1 MLNQYIKKLIEG
13 YDLTRE
19 EATDAMNTIMSGRA
33 TEAQIGSYLTALRM
47 KGETIEEIT
56 GCAKGMREKCARLI
70 SDDNLM
76 DIVGTGGDGTNT
88 FNVSTI
94 SAFVVAAAGVKVA
107 KHGNRSVSSK
117 CGAADVLEALGVRLD
132 LTKEQN
138 EKVLEETGMCFMFA
152 PAYHSAMK
160 YVAKPRHELGIR
172 TIFNILG
179 PLANPAYAN
188 MQVTGVYSETLVEP
202 MAQVLSNLGVKRAIV
217 VHGIDGVDEVSIC
230 GPTKVCEIREAGELR
245 SYYIHPEALGLSLA
259 KPEEIKGGH
268 AEENKEIL
276 LSILK
281 GEKGA
286 RRNMVLL
293 NSAIAL
299 YLALDNT
306 SLEDCIKI
314 AEDKIDSGEALRKM
328 QTFVKATQ
336 NKTLN

>member
-1 MLNQYIKKLIEG
+1 MLNHYIKKLIEG
-13 YDLTRE
+13 YDLTIE
-19 EATDAMNTIMSGRA
+19 EATDAMNTIMSGEA

-47 KGETIEEIT
+47 KGETIDEIT

-70 SDDNLM
+70 SDENLM

-94 SAFVVAAAGVKVA
+94 SAFIVAAAGVKVA

-117 CGAADVLEALGVRLD
+117 CGAADVLEALGVKLD
-132 LTKEQN
+132 LSKEDN
-138 EKVLEETGMCFMFA
+138 EKVLEETGMCFLFA

-160 YVAKPRHELGIR
+160 YVAKPRRELGIR

-188 MQVTGVYSETLVEP
+188 MQVTGVYSEDLVEP
-202 MAQVLSNLGVKRAIV
+202 MAQVLSNLGIKRAMV

-230 GPTKVCEIREAGELR
+230 GPTKVCEVRESGELR
-245 SYYIHPEALGLSLA
+245 SYYIDPESLGLSLA
-259 KPEEIKGGH
+259 KPEDIKGGN
-268 AEENKEIL
+268 AIENRDIL

-286 RRNMVLL
+286 KRNMVLM

-299 YLALDNT
+299 YLARDNT
-306 SLEDCIKI
+306 SLKECIHI
-314 AEDKIDSGEALRKM
+314 AEDKIDSGEALKKM
-328 QTFVKATQ
+328 ETFVKATQ
-336 NKTLN
+336 SHTLH